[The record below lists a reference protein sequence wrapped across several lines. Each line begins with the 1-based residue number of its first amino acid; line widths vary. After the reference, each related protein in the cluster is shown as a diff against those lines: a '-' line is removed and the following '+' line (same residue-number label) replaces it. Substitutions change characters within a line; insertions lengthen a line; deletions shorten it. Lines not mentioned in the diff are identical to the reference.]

1 MLLGP
6 GCWDTILFFANLAV
20 FLPYAPLGFT
30 GSSLCGRGSCSKASS
45 HFLLVLF
52 LVRCYLLYKCYTE
65 AQVVRDRFLYP
76 VVEKILH
83 SRHPLV
89 VWYVRIYE
97 CYQFCRRLKERAE
110 FVLGIAL
117 LALR

>member
-1 MLLGP
+1 MLP
-6 GCWDTILFFANLAV
+6 W
-20 FLPYAPLGFT
+20 APLANQVAEGVQT
-30 GSSLCGRGSCSKASS
+30 AKRVITSSW
-45 HFLLVLF
+45 FLF

-97 CYQFCRRLKERAE
+97 CHQFCKKLKERAE